1 MVRIRYP
8 VAMLSL
14 AFSAL
19 ASGASET
26 VVTSLMSKQFDDIAG
41 KEAVMLVV
49 EYPPGAADA
58 PHRHN
63 AHAFIYVLEGSVVM
77 QVGGGEEVVLGPGAT
92 FYESPADT
100 HAVARNASQ
109 TLPARFLV
117 LFVKDRGVEFLLP
130 VEGESHEMDC

>member
-1 MVRIRYP
+1 MVCIRYL
-8 VAMLSL
+8 VVIVSL

-19 ASGASET
+19 ACSASET
-26 VVTSLMSKQFDDIAG
+26 VVTSLMSKELDDIAG

-109 TLPARFLV
+109 ALPAKFLV
-117 LFVKDRGVEFLLP
+117 LFVKDKGVDFLLP
-130 VEGESHEMDC
+130 AEGEADETD